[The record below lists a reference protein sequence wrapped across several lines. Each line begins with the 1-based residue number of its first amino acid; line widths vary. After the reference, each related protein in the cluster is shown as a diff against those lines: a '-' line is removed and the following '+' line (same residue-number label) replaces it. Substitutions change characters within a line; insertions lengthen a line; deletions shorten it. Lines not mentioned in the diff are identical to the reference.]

1 MTLRT
6 RIIGAMAACALTIA
20 GMGGL
25 AAYRISAINHY
36 VNTVAAN
43 WLPSVDAIARASE
56 TVQILRQ
63 FILRH
68 SIVSDA
74 AGKQEVEGRLNEL
87 QASIDKFFVD
97 YQALLTSP
105 AEQRL
110 FDASKQS
117 WQAYRVEIEPT
128 LALSRAGQNA
138 AAAARI
144 MGVNTSRARTLTADF
159 DALKALN
166 KEGSTKDAEAA
177 ASTASSSIMAA
188 GAVTLLAFLGAA
200 GMAIW
205 LVRGV
210 SLPILRTA
218 ELMRQIA
225 DGKLTVTIEGK
236 DRTDEIGHMARAL
249 EVFRANAERAR
260 DLAAS
265 QEAEHRAKEQ
275 RAARMTELV
284 SGFEGRVGE
293 MVSVLS
299 SASTELEAT
308 ARSMESTAVQ
318 ARAQATE
325 VAGAATQAS
334 GGVQTVAAAAEELS
348 ASIIEISRQVA
359 QASSVAT
366 RAVDTANATNATVQ
380 NLSDGASRIGEVVN
394 LINNI
399 AGQTNLLALNATI
412 EAARAGEAGKG
423 FAVVASEVKSLA
435 AETAKATDEIGQ
447 QVGQI
452 QGATRGAVE
461 AIGLIMSTVKEISE
475 ITVAIAASVEEQSA
489 ATQEIA
495 RTVQQTAEA
504 TGMVGQNIAA
514 VSQSAND
521 TGAAASQVLAA
532 ASDLSSQSE
541 QLTAEVH
548 TFTREVRAA

>member
-1 MTLRT
+1 MRT
-6 RIIGAMAACALTIA
+6 QIIVVMAACALAIA
-20 GMGGL
+20 GMGGF
-25 AAYRISAINHY
+25 AAYRISAVNYY
-36 VNTVAAN
+36 VNTVAKN

-68 SIVSDA
+68 SIVTDA
-74 AGKQEVEGRLNEL
+74 AGKQEVEERLNEL
-87 QASIDKFFVD
+87 LASVDKFFVE
-97 YQALLTSP
+97 YQALLTSST
-105 AEQRL
+105 EQRL

-144 MGVNTSRARTLTADF
+144 TGVNTARARALTADF
-159 DALKALN
+159 DALKAFN
-166 KEGSTKDAEAA
+166 REGSTKDAAAAA
-177 ASTASSSIMAA
+177 ASTASSSIIAA

-260 DLAAS
+260 DLIAS
-265 QEAEHRAKEQ
+265 QEAERRAKEQ
-275 RAARMTELV
+275 RATRMMELV

-308 ARSMESTAVQ
+308 ARSMEATAVQ
-318 ARAQATE
+318 ARSQATE

-366 RAVDTANATNATVQ
+366 RAVDTANATNTTVQ
-380 NLSDGASRIGEVVN
+380 NLSEGASRIGEVVN
-394 LINNI
+394 LISNI

-504 TGMVGQNIAA
+504 TGVVGQNIAA

-532 ASDLSSQSE
+532 ASGLSFQSE
-541 QLTAEVH
+541 QLTAEVN